1 MQRHTR
7 FLSLILFM
15 LLIFPAL
22 GAQEPKQSPQ
32 EFQVN
37 MDEFIQETQ
46 QSVRGNDYAGLV
58 WWVPAEF
65 WEISAKA
72 QGQGTTSDQ
81 FNPLRDYTMVV
92 IAVGKVSGLAGI
104 TWVPRTELQ
113 TNVFLRDSEGMEF
126 HPLEKAPSEVS
137 MIPILFNAMFSK
149 MLGEMGENLQTF
161 FFPSKN
167 RNGNLLADASSKG
180 SFSVV
185 LRDIAGPGDSI
196 YEWKLPLASL
206 SPSRL
211 CPVGGEQLKANWNY
225 CPWHGNA
232 LDMPQ

>member
-7 FLSLILFM
+7 FLSLVLFM
-15 LLIFPAL
+15 LLISLPL

-37 MDEFIQETQ
+37 MNEFIQETQ
-46 QSVRGNDYAGLV
+46 QAVPGNDYAGLV
-58 WWVPAEF
+58 WWIPAEF

-72 QGQGTTSDQ
+72 QGAETASEQ
-81 FNPLRDYTMVV
+81 FKPLRDYTMVV
-92 IAVGKVSGLAGI
+92 LAVGKVSGLAGI
-104 TWVPRTELQ
+104 TWVPRTKLQ
-113 TNVFLRDSEGMEF
+113 NKVFLRDSKGMEYP
-126 HPLEKAPSEVS
+126 PLETAPSEVS

-161 FFPSKN
+161 FFPSKDS
-167 RNGNLLADASSKG
+167 NGNLLADASSKG

-206 SPSRL
+206 SPSKL

-225 CPWHGNA
+225 CPWHGTA
-232 LDMPQ
+232 LDMAQ